1 MTSLVLS
8 PTQVLTVLLLVSE
21 HTSLAKIHGTHH
33 ELQTC
38 EVGASIGMLQVHK
51 SLDLIGPNIARG

>member
-8 PTQVLTVLLLVSE
+8 PIQVLVALLLVSE

-33 ELQTC
+33 ELLTY
-38 EVGASIGMLQVHK
+38 EVVALLCMLRVHK
-51 SLDLIGPNIARG
+51 SP